1 MLVPRVSRL
10 WGNMILIKDRH
21 RQDLLLLRVNDNRGN
36 MILIRDRHSAI
47 WQALLNDLCGG
58 KYDTYKESTLNHLQK
73 RRILS
78 FGKYDTYKESTP
90 VDYNISIWRFLTR
103 EI

>member
-10 WGNMILIKDRH
+10 W
-21 RQDLLLLRVNDNRGN
+21 GN

-78 FGKYDTYKESTP
+78 FGKYDTYKGSTL
-90 VDYNISIWRFLTR
+90 DRILLFLNQKP
-103 EI
+103 